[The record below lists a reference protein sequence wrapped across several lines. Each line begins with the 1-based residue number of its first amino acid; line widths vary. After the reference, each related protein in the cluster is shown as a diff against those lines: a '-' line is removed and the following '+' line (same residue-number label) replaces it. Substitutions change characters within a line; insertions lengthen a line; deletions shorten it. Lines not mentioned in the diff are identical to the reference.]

1 MSAASFA
8 LVRALVLGRGRRL
21 LVLLAGPLV
30 SLTACRESP
39 DEPWPP
45 TGQELYVRHCA
56 SCHGISGKGDG
67 PVAPSLNRPTPD
79 LTTLARQGR
88 FDEAN
93 LMAIIDGRRVVPIH
107 GPREMPVWGAVFSAG
122 HEEEPYQEYTTLLH
136 TETLVEYLR
145 TIQEEP

>member
-1 MSAASFA
+1 MQARVARGCRRFA
-8 LVRALVLGRGRRL
+8 LVSTFLLLG
-21 LVLLAGPLV
+21 
-30 SLTACRESP
+30 LTACGDSP
-39 DEPWPP
+39 EEPWPP
-45 TGQELYVRHCA
+45 TGEELYVRHCA
-56 SCHGISGKGDG
+56 SCHGTSGKGDG
-67 PVAPSLNRPTPD
+67 PVAPSLTRPTPD

-93 LMAIIDGRRVVPIH
+93 LMAIIDGRRVVPSH

-145 TIQEEP
+145 TIQEER

>member
-1 MSAASFA
+1 MTSLRLAAF
-8 LVRALVLGRGRRL
+8 LVLGAG
-21 LVLLAGPLV
+21 LA
-30 SLTACRESP
+30 ACGKSP
-39 DEPWPP
+39 GEPWPP
-45 TGQELYVRHCA
+45 TGEQLYVRHCA

-67 PVAPSLNRPTPD
+67 PVAASLRRPPPD

-122 HEEEPYQEYTTLLH
+122 HEESPYQEYTTLLH
-136 TETLVEYLR
+136 TEVLVEYLR

>member
-1 MSAASFA
+1 MTHGFP
-8 LVRALVLGRGRRL
+8 VRALCA
-21 LVLLAGPLV
+21 VLLLGLM
-30 SLTACRESP
+30 ACNESP

-45 TGQELYVRHCA
+45 TGQELYLRYCA

-67 PVAPSLNRPTPD
+67 PVASSLGKPTPD

-93 LMAIIDGRRVVPIH
+93 LMAIIDGRRVVPVH

-122 HEEEPYQEYTTLLH
+122 REDTPYQEYTTLLH

-145 TIQEEP
+145 TIQKED